1 MRKIIYVLAALLA
14 IGIFAE
20 NLYAQDNQDVVYLK
34 NGSIIKGTIV
44 EEVPGVSLKIKTKDG
59 SLFVYQMDEV
69 EKITKEEK
77 KRETKP
83 SSVSKLNK
91 KFNIIIYTGL
101 YIAGVSVSDP
111 SPTLTPSSILLWH
124 LGVGTEFT
132 IHENFTDACYIRFIR
147 KGAEDVYDYKGAYI
161 IGNYLEIENA
171 LKFGLFASP
180 IKPYALMS
188 LAIGFKLGA
197 TGYSPSGASVD
208 YSDYLT
214 GSDFGLYFGAG
225 AEIPATSKFSI
236 EPEVKYWLGLSD
248 VNDNNQTPKATVKS
262 NGFQINVGA
271 KIYF

>member
-1 MRKIIYVLAALLA
+1 MRKIIYVLAALVA
-14 IGIFAE
+14 IGIFTE
-20 NLYAQDNQDVVYLK
+20 NLYAQDDVVYLK
-34 NGSIIKGTIV
+34 NGSIIKGTII

-59 SLFVYQMDEV
+59 SLFVYQMDEID
-69 EKITKEEK
+69 KIA
-77 KRETKP
+77 REQKSDTKP
-83 SSVSKLNK
+83 SSVTPLNK
-91 KFNIIIYTGL
+91 KFNLIIYTGL

-111 SPTLTPSSILLWH
+111 SPVLTPSSILLWH

-147 KGAEDVYDYKGAYI
+147 KGAEDVYDYAGAYI

-188 LAIGFKLGA
+188 LAIGFKLDA

-214 GSDFGLYFGAG
+214 GTDFGLYFGAG
-225 AEIPATSKFSI
+225 AEIPATNKFSI

-248 VNDNNQTPKATVKS
+248 INDNNQTPKATVKS